1 MTDKLKHRI
10 INYLNKEY
18 SGIVDYETDDWKEH
32 IFFMKDGKVLN
43 YYSKI
48 NGVVYISYSKIWSL
62 LETFFG
68 LNYQEVQDLTK
79 IWVEGHHRFKVTTTV
94 EERGELIDLVEEHH
108 RLNVTTIV
116 PNCFV
121 HWDKVEEHH
130 RLNVTTTRH
139 DRYGNVTPEELHKLK
154 STTTFGCFI
163 VDLPLVENHYKLNYP
178 ANGEI

>member
-79 IWVEGHHRFKVTTTV
+79 IWVE
-94 EERGELIDLVEEHH
+94 
-108 RLNVTTIV
+108 
-116 PNCFV
+116 
-121 HWDKVEEHH
+121 EHH

>member
-108 RLNVTTIV
+108 RLNVTT
-116 PNCFV
+116 
-121 HWDKVEEHH
+121 
-130 RLNVTTTRH
+130 TRH